1 MKKKIGKKK
10 QEKCT
15 YVRMNGEKI
24 SKISRRRRG
33 WERERE
39 GEKGRV
45 SKIEREE
52 GRREETEEI
61 GERRRWTGKLVE
73 RRIIEIGMKKK
84 RD

>member
-24 SKISRRRRG
+24 SKISRRRRR

-39 GEKGRV
+39 GERGRE
-45 SKIEREE
+45 KRK
-52 GRREETEEI
+52 TEVI
-61 GERRRWTGKLVE
+61 GERKRWMGKLVE
-73 RRIIEIGMKKK
+73 GRIVKIGMKKK